1 MANTFDNLPFKPADI
16 LLPQGCDYDKW
27 SVVACDQYTS
37 QPEYWQRVEERVGRA
52 PSALRLIL
60 PESSLD
66 GPQVEMDI
74 MDINA
79 TMARYVREGQFK
91 TLPGAMIYVERT
103 LFDGRDRKSVV

>member
-27 SVVACDQYTS
+27 AVVACDQYTS

-79 TMARYVREGQFK
+79 TMSRYVREGRFK
-91 TLPGAMIYVERT
+91 TLPGAMVYVERT
-103 LFDGRDRKSVV
+103 L